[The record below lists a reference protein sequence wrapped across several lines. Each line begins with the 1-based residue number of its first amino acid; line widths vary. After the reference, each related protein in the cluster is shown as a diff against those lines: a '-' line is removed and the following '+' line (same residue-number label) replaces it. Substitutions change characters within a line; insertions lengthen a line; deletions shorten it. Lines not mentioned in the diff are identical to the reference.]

1 LNQHRAIP
9 STPKG
14 THLEPPNAIAS
25 PTFPSPTKLPRFL
38 EHAEKNLG
46 IPTARTFEASMRENG
61 YGPDIMH
68 LLEDQAL
75 VDCGLTKGDA
85 LRIKAGAVSWW
96 NGPDA
101 KRKRVVEETVSVPSE
116 LPGSSMAG
124 PSQPR
129 DNGPTTPPNKKVA
142 FERRFEDDGATRFW
156 GPRITPVKGSQS
168 DADKNTWLLA
178 AGSWIPMPLGYRAV
192 EDYEADEQD
201 GEEDSSG
208 F

>member
-1 LNQHRAIP
+1 MVTALVGHPPLNQHHAVP

-14 THLEPPNAIAS
+14 THPEPPNAVVS

-38 EHAEKNLG
+38 VHAEENLG
-46 IPTARTFEASMRENG
+46 IPTARTFEAAMRENG

-75 VDCGLTKGDA
+75 VDCGMTKGDA

-101 KRKRVVEETVSVPSE
+101 KRKRVEEET
-116 LPGSSMAG
+116 GMAG

-129 DNGPTTPPNKKVA
+129 DDGPTTPPNKKVS
-142 FERRFEDDGATRFW
+142 FERRFEGDGATRFW
-156 GPRITPVKGSQS
+156 GPRITPAKGGQS
-168 DADKNTWLLA
+168 EADKNTWLLA

-192 EDYEADEQD
+192 EDFEGEEQD
-201 GEEDSSG
+201 DEEDGG